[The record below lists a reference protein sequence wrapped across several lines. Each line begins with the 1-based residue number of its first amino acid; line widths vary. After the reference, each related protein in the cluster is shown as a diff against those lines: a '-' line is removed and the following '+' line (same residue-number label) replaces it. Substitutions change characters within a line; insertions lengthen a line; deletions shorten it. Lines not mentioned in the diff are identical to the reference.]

1 VVIGSVVSLAG
12 SFVSST
18 SDAQSGG
25 TSFSLPR
32 QSIDGGAARSASAS
46 FVVVGTVAQPDAGPA
61 MSSTSYQVHG
71 GFHVAVRAALSDDL
85 FANSFED

>member
-1 VVIGSVVSLAG
+1 VVIAAVITLAG
-12 SFVSST
+12 SFVSAT
-18 SDAQSGG
+18 SDARSSS
-25 TSFSLPR
+25 THFSLPR

-46 FVVVGTVAQPDAGPA
+46 FVVVGAVAQPDAGPA
-61 MSSTSYQVHG
+61 MSSTSYQVRG

>member
-1 VVIGSVVSLAG
+1 
-12 SFVSST
+12 
-18 SDAQSGG
+18 
-25 TSFSLPR
+25 
-32 QSIDGGAARSASAS
+32 
-46 FVVVGTVAQPDAGPA
+46 VAQPDAGPA